1 MNLVDIDIDRHGSK
15 LICIKYG
22 HYINSEDDTCMEKL
36 VINGGNP
43 LFGNVN
49 INGAKNAAVAILPA
63 AILASKEVCT
73 IENVPNIEDINCLEI
88 ILKYL
93 GCKVETSC
101 NSIKIDSTNIV
112 TTNATIPEVR
122 NMRASYYLLGA
133 LLSRFKKARVE
144 LPGGCPIGD
153 RPIDQHIKGFEALGA
168 TVTIEHGAVN
178 LYAEKLI
185 GTTIYFDV
193 VSVGATI
200 NIMLAAVLAEGVT
213 VLENAAKEPHVVDV
227 ANFLNTM
234 GANVKGAGTDVIKIT
249 GVSELSGC
257 NYSVIPDQIEAGTF
271 MIATAACGGEV
282 KLNNVIPKHLES
294 ISAKLVEMGV
304 EVIEEDDKVTV
315 KSGSNLK
322 GVNIKTLPYPG
333 FPTDVQQ
340 PMSTLLTMAQGRSI
354 VNESIYESRFKH
366 IDELKKMGANVK
378 IEGRIAII
386 DGVEK
391 LYGTSVKATDLR
403 AGAALVI
410 AGLAAQGKTEVEGIE
425 HIDRGYL
432 YIEEKFKALGA
443 DISRV
448 SM

>member
-1 MNLVDIDIDRHGSK
+1 MNLIDIDIDRHGSK

-93 GCKVETSC
+93 GCKVETNC

-315 KSGSNLK
+315 KSGNNLK

-432 YIEEKFKALGA
+432 YIEEKFKSLGA